1 MIPYAS
7 FLFFYIIFILV
18 LPSIVLNLLG
28 KSNFKYNVFA
38 TLIALI
44 IIFSGN
50 TSGAISLVL
59 FVVWEIALILL
70 YKKIR
75 SIQNISW
82 VYYLFVLLSILPLAM
97 VKIVPFLNPSTMIGF
112 LGISYLT
119 FKAVQIVIEIRDGLI
134 KGPMSLTMLIYF
146 LLFFPTISSGPID
159 RFRRFEKDV
168 VKHTDRKEYAV
179 LFSAGIHKLF
189 IGFLY
194 KFIIGYLINE
204 YLLLN
209 DFISQNDTFMQKLLY
224 MYSYSMYIFFDF
236 AGYSAFAIGISYL
249 MGIKTPE
256 NFNMPFISRNIK
268 DFWNRWHM
276 TLSFWFRDYVF
287 MRVVFLLTKKKWI
300 KNKYVISSIGYLFLF
315 LLMGVWHGLELHYI
329 LYGLYH
335 AVLMISFDLFSL
347 LNKKYKFW
355 PNTKFTTVLSIVIT
369 FHFICF
375 GLYIFSGQF
384 I

>member
-1 MIPYAS
+1 MIPYSS
-7 FLFFYIIFILV
+7 FLFFYIIFFLV
-18 LPSIVLNLLG
+18 VPSIVLNFLG

-38 TLIALI
+38 TLLAVV
-44 IIFSGN
+44 IIFSN
-50 TSGAISLVL
+50 HVQGALSLAVFVL
-59 FVVWEIALILL
+59 WEITLILL
-70 YKKIR
+70 YCKIR
-75 SIQNISW
+75 KIKNLSW
-82 VYYLFVLLSILPLAM
+82 VYYLFILLAIFPLAA
-97 VKIVPFLNPSTMIGF
+97 VKVVPFLSPNTIIGF

-119 FKAVQIVIEIRDGLI
+119 FKAVQIIIEIRDGLI
-134 KGPMSLTMLIYF
+134 KGNLSLTMLIYF

-168 VKHTDRKEYAV
+168 VQGIDRNTYAP
-179 LFSAGIHKLF
+179 LFSSGIHKIF

-209 DFISQNDTFMQKLLY
+209 DFIIQNDTFMQRLLY
-224 MYSYSMYIFFDF
+224 MYSYSLYIFFDF

-256 NFNMPFISRNIK
+256 NFNMPFLSRNIK

-287 MRVVFLLTKKKWI
+287 MRVVFLITKKKWL

-335 AVLMISFDLFSL
+335 ALLMISFDIFSL

-355 PNTKFTTVLSIVIT
+355 PSTKATAALSVVIT

-375 GLYIFSGQF
+375 GLYIFSGKF